1 MSSTLQFKISSE
13 RPVRFGLQRSTFMQ
27 DRCTGHPIV
36 VFISAPDGLHLQYGG
51 KSVGGRPLNF
61 AGKSYGL
68 IALFLLQL
76 FCVAFLLADATVDI
90 LGLEQQPEY
99 GENHVLEY
107 LVVMA
112 LIFSLA
118 ATGRQVY
125 RLMIRNRNV
134 EDQLKAASG
143 KFSEIM
149 DQHFDDWELTFSER
163 DVAMLAIKRFGH
175 RRDCKPAQYQRGD
188 R

>member
-1 MSSTLQFKISSE
+1 
-13 RPVRFGLQRSTFMQ
+13 
-27 DRCTGHPIV
+27 
-36 VFISAPDGLHLQYGG
+36 
-51 KSVGGRPLNF
+51 LNF

-163 DVAMLAIKRFGH
+163 DVAMLAIKGLDIEEIASLRNTKEGTVKAQLNAIYRKSDVTGRPQLISLFIEELMGSGLSD
-175 RRDCKPAQYQRGD
+175 RRTRADKQP
-188 R
+188 